1 MIELAIAMTL
11 LLTGLAGY
19 VCSTLRD
26 ESAKKQNKK
35 RTCPARI
42 APTKEMKKPEGP
54 LLLLLDGSFMRRT
67 EPAAGGPEI
76 LNQKAFQKAA
86 ANRTA

>member
-1 MIELAIAMTL
+1 MIELGIAMTL

-26 ESAKKQNKK
+26 ESAKKQSKK

-54 LLLLLDGSFMRRT
+54 LSLLLDGSFVHRT
-67 EPAAGGPEI
+67 EPAEGGPDI
-76 LNQKAFQKAA
+76 LSQKAFQKAVD
-86 ANRTA
+86 NRTA